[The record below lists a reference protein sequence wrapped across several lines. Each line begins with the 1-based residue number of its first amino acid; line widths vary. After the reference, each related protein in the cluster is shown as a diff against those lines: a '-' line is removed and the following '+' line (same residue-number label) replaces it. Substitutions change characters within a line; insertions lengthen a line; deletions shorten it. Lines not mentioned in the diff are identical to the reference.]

1 MIINRDRRVAYSI
14 NAREKAPI
22 NSFETMFKN
31 KSSTFGGLSSGIP
44 GEIAGYWEAY
54 QIGGRLPWATLLQP
68 AINMCFNGYQ
78 VSPTLAIWMANYE
91 TYLKADPNLNRVF
104 VNPITNKVYK
114 VAIHLYLLGL

>member
-1 MIINRDRRVAYSI
+1 
-14 NAREKAPI
+14 
-22 NSFETMFKN
+22 MFLN

-78 VSPTLAIWMANYE
+78 VSPTLANWMANYE

-104 VNPITNKVYK
+104 VNPITSKVYK
-114 VAIHLYLLGL
+114 VCENELVEVYLIYQSYQS